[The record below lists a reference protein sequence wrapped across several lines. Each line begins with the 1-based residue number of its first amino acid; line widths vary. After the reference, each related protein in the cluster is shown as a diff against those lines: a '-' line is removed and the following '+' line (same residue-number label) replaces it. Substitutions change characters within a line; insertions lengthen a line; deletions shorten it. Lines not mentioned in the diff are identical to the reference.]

1 MTLQLKDAD
10 LIVQFGDEPLELLQL
25 DLLGGSDDNRIRAEI
40 EPELDET
47 TVDREG
53 NKVALT

>member
-40 EPELDET
+40 KAELDET
-47 TVDREG
+47 AVDREG